1 MMNEKEIIDDDDE
14 RRVKRNC
21 EEMQKMI
28 DIARRRAKIER
39 IMNAE
44 ILRIRLK
51 YEDILKELEIG

>member
-1 MMNEKEIIDDDDE
+1 MRNEKEILDDDDG

-28 DIARRRAKIER
+28 DVARRRAKIEK

-51 YEDILKELEIG
+51 YEDILRELEID